1 VKGEV
6 NCRKFATNRHKRH
19 NTRDEKLNSPDASQT
34 TKEQKAMKVFRIV
47 VAAAAFAA
55 FAILAQTQTRPAATP
70 ANIAIIDSS
79 AFSDEKNGIAR
90 VMAAMQQIEG
100 KFQPL
105 RTEIRGMRER
115 LATLKSDLQKKRAVQ
130 DAKTT
135 AQQAEEADRLEV
147 QIKRKAEDAQASYQK
162 ESLTVLDPLQ
172 KDIGTALTA
181 YAQAKGI
188 TLLIDANRV
197 PIVYAANSLDI
208 TRDFIA
214 DYNRTHP
221 AAPGAAPARP
231 ATTTP
236 ARPTRP

>member
-1 VKGEV
+1 
-6 NCRKFATNRHKRH
+6 
-19 NTRDEKLNSPDASQT
+19 
-34 TKEQKAMKVFRIV
+34 MKVFRIILV
-47 VAAAAFAA
+47 LAAVALAAFT
-55 FAILAQTQTRPAATP
+55 ILAQTQTRPAATP

-90 VMAAMQQIEG
+90 VIAVGQQIEA

-105 RTEIRGMRER
+105 RTELRGMRDR
-115 LATLKSDLQKKRAVQ
+115 LATMRSDLQKKRGVQ
-130 DAKTT
+130 DAATT
-135 AQQAEEADRLEV
+135 ARQTDEADQLEV
-147 QIKRKAEDAQASYQK
+147 QIKRKSEDAQASYQR
-162 ESLTVLDPLQ
+162 ESLAMLDPLQ

-181 YAQAKGI
+181 YAQSRGI

-221 AAPGAAPARP
+221 AGPVTTTPAPAPARP
-231 ATTTP
+231 ATTP
-236 ARPTRP
+236 ARPRP